1 MTERLG
7 NATQVDVREVGDG
20 EKGVLVEDFA
30 VKEPLQEVPR
40 HWSFAGGRRLSA
52 DGCYSILDVGIG
64 MRKEPSNAQVV
75 AVRLERS
82 EAIESGAE
90 KE

>member
-1 MTERLG
+1 MVGVATAQHTEVSGAFIPSNRPG
-7 NATQVDVREVGDG
+7 KWGADGQGGQADVREIGDG

-52 DGCYSILDVGIG
+52 SGCWFWLFVDG
-64 MRKEPSNAQVV
+64 
-75 AVRLERS
+75 
-82 EAIESGAE
+82 
-90 KE
+90 

>member
-40 HWSFAGGRRLSA
+40 HWSFAGGGGEGYRRTAATQFWTS
-52 DGCYSILDVGIG
+52 
-64 MRKEPSNAQVV
+64 E
-75 AVRLERS
+75 LE
-82 EAIESGAE
+82 
-90 KE
+90 